1 MMQFAV
7 KRPARQRRLLFS
19 FPAGIAGVALLGTF
33 LILLRELNWGVGLWF
48 DSLSYLLRAR
58 RMLAGPG
65 WLVSISGIQP
75 PFYPLLLALLGTSGF
90 DLVRIAGLVNAAAFG
105 LTILVSGLWLKN
117 RLESRLIVLWA
128 AGAIMLSVPLTNL
141 AAQVMSEPVCILFTV
156 LALMRTEKFLRSGH
170 SGEQRSSLTWAALFS
185 SLAFLTRYVGGAVV
199 PVVAALLLIRKGAS
213 LTEKTRQAAV
223 YSAISI
229 APTGFWMLRNF
240 LLSGSLTWD
249 AFTLSPPRT
258 ALSQNLVWTF
268 EALAGWI
275 FPLSRPA
282 LPTSAPMLCL
292 LSAAAAGCLLRL
304 SGSKS
309 GSAGEVATRSGRIFL
324 LFSSAYV
331 VLLVTSG
338 FVVEIEERNFS
349 RYLSQVYVP
358 MVIAAALA
366 ADRLLTFAGHPLSV
380 RRGVPP
386 RAVKSA
392 GAVLVASMLLWLH
405 YPAME
410 NARAAATHFT
420 RGFGYASERWRPH
433 DMLEWLERN
442 PVDDPVHTNL
452 FELAEFHTGL
462 RTRMMRGRFQLDEA
476 LNGPPAFI
484 VYFRETRSEDLAP
497 LIESLPEVETK
508 FRGRDGSVHRFAL
521 RGRRS
526 LDRIVRESE
535 PIIRSGRYDVHLD
548 EDRLVYVRNAP
559 DGGDDAGLRFFLH
572 VVPAKT
578 ENLHWARRW
587 LGRRQFDWGESCA
600 WRSGGRCAV
609 VVGLPKYDVASITTG
624 QYRAG
629 PNREYGDLTYGR
641 SAKVVWNFITT
652 GRFALE
658 EHVWE
663 GEYRLP

>member
-1 MMQFAV
+1 MQFAV
-7 KRPARQRRLLFS
+7 KRPVLPRRLLFS

-229 APTGFWMLRNF
+229 APTGLWMLRNF

-331 VLLVTSG
+331 VRLVTSG

-548 EDRLVYVRNAP
+548 EDRLVY
-559 DGGDDAGLRFFLH
+559 
-572 VVPAKT
+572 
-578 ENLHWARRW
+578 
-587 LGRRQFDWGESCA
+587 
-600 WRSGGRCAV
+600 
-609 VVGLPKYDVASITTG
+609 
-624 QYRAG
+624 
-629 PNREYGDLTYGR
+629 
-641 SAKVVWNFITT
+641 
-652 GRFALE
+652 
-658 EHVWE
+658 
-663 GEYRLP
+663 

>member
-1 MMQFAV
+1 MQFAA

-19 FPAGIAGVALLGTF
+19 LPAGIAGVAFLGAL
-33 LILLRELNWGVGLWF
+33 LILLRELNYGVGLWF
-48 DSLSYLLRAR
+48 DSISYLLRAR

-75 PFYPLLLALLGTSGF
+75 PFYPLLLASLGTSGF
-90 DLVRIAGLVNAAAFG
+90 DLARIAGLVNAAAFG

-128 AGAIMLSVPLTNL
+128 AAAIMLSVPLTNL

-156 LALMRTEKFLRSGH
+156 LALMRAEKFLRSGR
-170 SGEQRSSLTWAALFS
+170 SGERSSLLWAASFS

-213 LTEKTRQAAV
+213 LTEKTRQAAI

-229 APTGFWMLRNF
+229 APAGLWLLRNF

-258 ALSQNLVWTF
+258 ALSQNLIWTF
-268 EALAGWI
+268 EALADWM
-275 FPLSRPA
+275 FPLPRPA
-282 LPTSAPMLCL
+282 NPTAAPMLCL
-292 LSAAAAGCLLRL
+292 LSAAAAGCMLRL

-309 GSAGEVATRSGRIFL
+309 GSASGVAARSGRIFL

-331 VLLVTSG
+331 VLLVASG

-366 ADRLLTFAGHPLSV
+366 ADRLLTRAGRPGHD
-380 RRGVPP
+380 RRLKPAAP
-386 RAVKSA
+386 
-392 GAVLVASMLLWLH
+392 VLTASMLLWLH

-410 NARAAATHFT
+410 NARAATKHFNS
-420 RGFGYASERWRPH
+420 GFGYASERWRHH
-433 DMLEWLERN
+433 DVLEYLERH
-442 PVDDPVHTNL
+442 PVDDPIHTNRY
-452 FELAEFHTGL
+452 ELAEFHTGL
-462 RTRMMRGRFQLDEA
+462 RTREMRGRFSLGEA
-476 LNGPPAFI
+476 RNGPPAFI
-484 VYFRETRSEDLAP
+484 VWFRETASEDLTP

-508 FRGRDGSVHRFAL
+508 FRGRDGSVHHVAL

-526 LDRIVRESE
+526 LDEMVREAE

-548 EDRLVYVRNAP
+548 EDRLIYVRNAS
-559 DGGDDAGLRFFLH
+559 DRGDDAGFRFFLH

-600 WRSGGRCAV
+600 WRVGGRCAV

-658 EHVWE
+658 DHVWE